1 MVNYACAA
9 KALCGMPTIPLHQS
23 AHKCMNCGE
32 KMHGALCGA
41 LLAELCV
48 PINHD
53 RLSTLGRSL
62 ANSMGTLICA
72 TCIESCRSEETVP
85 VAQEAAA
92 HAAVA
97 AADRADLQSE
107 EDDNGSVDSLSTEAL
122 LSSEALRSTINPP
135 PDLCDVEKMLND
147 SSIVHPGDRA
157 KMVLFLAHSTHII
170 DASSVYKDL
179 LPKKTL
185 QFTKEMLVNEIR
197 RRAPG
202 MKINAKNN
210 KVDQLWAK
218 MPPLTDPRDLE
229 YIRTEE
235 RKIYDQLTRAA
246 EEQTGDREGTGRLT
260 PLQVMRFWLIVLN
273 DPEAYQR

>member
-9 KALCGMPTIPLHQS
+9 KALCGMPTIPLHGS
-23 AHKCMNCGE
+23 AHHCMNCDG

-41 LLAELCV
+41 LYHELCV
-48 PINHD
+48 PINRS
-53 RLSTLGRSL
+53 RLSANGRSRV
-62 ANSMGTLICA
+62 NSVGTLICA
-72 TCIESCRSEETVP
+72 TCIETCRSEETLP
-85 VAQEAAA
+85 VAEEAAA

-97 AADRADLQSE
+97 AADKADQS
-107 EDDNGSVDSLSTEAL
+107 EDDNSSVDSLSTEAL
-122 LSSEALRSTINPP
+122 RLSSEALRSTINPP
-135 PDLCDVEKMLND
+135 DLCVVEEMLND
-147 SSIVHPGDRA
+147 SSVVHPGDRT
-157 KMVLFLAHSTHII
+157 KTVLFLAHSTRII
-170 DASSVYKDL
+170 DALSVYKGL
-179 LPKKTL
+179 VPKKML
-185 QFTKEMLVNEIR
+185 QFTKEMIANEIC

-210 KVDQLWAK
+210 KVDELWAK

-260 PLQVMRFWLIVLN
+260 PVQVMRFWLIVIN
-273 DPEAYQR
+273 DSEAYQR